1 MKFENKYGRFLTVLL
16 IVVIVAIIAV
26 LIYLGIS
33 AFKNKKTKDTYTAAA
48 EDFEQSV
55 SGSSGRSGANNVTI
69 NSIDVSNSNK
79 NNKKYLE
86 GYEIIGTIQIPKV
99 DLKCVILN
107 ETTKRALEIAVA
119 QIYTTSSL
127 NKPGNT
133 VIYGHNY
140 RNNLFFSRND
150 ELNNGDKI
158 YITDREG
165 TKLTYEIYNIF
176 ETTSTDTSFYTR
188 TAEDTQGKAE
198 VTLSTCTDDASTSD
212 RRLIIQAK
220 EID

>member
-1 MKFENKYGRFLTVLL
+1 MKFENKYGRFLTILL
-16 IVVIVAIIAV
+16 IVVIVAIIGV
-26 LIYLGIS
+26 LVYLGVT
-33 AFKNKKTKDTYTAAA
+33 ALKDKKTKDTYTAAA

-55 SGSSGRSGANNVTI
+55 SGSSRK
-69 NSIDVSNSNK
+69 SNSNDTSINK
-79 NNKKYLE
+79 IDIERSNNSEKKYLE

-150 ELNNGDKI
+150 ELNKGDKI
-158 YITDREG
+158 FITDREG

-176 ETTSTDTSFYTR
+176 ETTSTDTTFYAR
-188 TAEDTQGKAE
+188 TADDTLGKAE

-212 RRLIIQAK
+212 RRLIIQAR

>member
-16 IVVIVAIIAV
+16 IVVIVAIIGV
-26 LIYLGIS
+26 LVYLGIT
-33 AFKNKKTKDTYTAAA
+33 AFKDKKTKDTYTAAA